1 MFWGIYMVLGRMSM
15 DAIIKGMILI
25 FSLTVIPGLW
35 AVMEH
40 LDDTLWQA
48 MYGGE
53 GTAGVFDMALLD
65 AASNAFYVACIFVL
79 FYVIN
84 LAEGVN
90 ASSAVKDSQT
100 GAQGISNRLGGATG
114 ATSSKLGGAA
124 MNLAGGL
131 LGKAGQGLKSGFSKL
146 RGK

>member
-1 MFWGIYMVLGRMSM
+1 M

-25 FSLTVIPGLW
+25 FSLTIIPGLW

-65 AASNAFYVACIFVL
+65 AASNAFYV
-79 FYVIN
+79 
-84 LAEGVN
+84 
-90 ASSAVKDSQT
+90 SSAVRDSQS
-100 GAQGISNRLGGATG
+100 GAQGLSSRLGGVTG
-114 ATSSKLGGAA
+114 TTSAKLGGAA

-131 LGKAGQGLKSGFSKL
+131 LGKAGRGFKSGFSKL
-146 RGK
+146 TGK